1 MLTYVTCRI
10 NRHQGQKLTMKD
22 MYQLIE
28 RLTERKY
35 DGPH

>member
-22 MYQLIE
+22 MCQLTE
-28 RLTERKY
+28 RLTEHKY
-35 DGPH
+35 DGSH